1 MKNQSKTDPFTSSFL
16 QEEKKVIVGLII
28 FFVSCLII
36 LFYNNDISTAL
47 QLITNSLILGTLYS
61 VLALGFSLVLGIAKQ
76 FKLSLGGY
84 YVVAAYTMFFL
95 LKTVK
100 LDPALSTDSDIDKF
114 FLLILILL
122 PVILVLIILRF
133 LRTVLEK
140 KEFVLILISPI
151 ISGGSFIFLETYI
164 NKSTNFVEGFYVG
177 LTVITVG
184 LIAWFLEFP
193 KRKVA
198 IGTFLLGIVIPLLV
212 LISQLTQSMIGQE
225 IPVVYLALMTLAVTF
240 TGCLAM
246 LSDRY
251 IIEKVRKS
259 VVNVLIVTFALAL
272 ILQSVVQIVHYP
284 ETNKFILFGVEIRS
298 LPSLIPLGNFTTI
311 RFTEEISIR
320 LQDLQVISMLF
331 CIFAVFLLYIFIWH
345 TKIGRA
351 LRAVSQDDEA
361 AALAGIDIQK
371 STAIVSGI
379 GMALIG
385 FAAVL
390 TSPYAAR
397 PYWGPYM
404 GWSVLI
410 MAIAIVT
417 LGGMG
422 SLPGSVIAAF
432 IFSFTEVIVSSDPTI
447 SNLSALIP
455 FVIVLLVMI
464 LKPEGLLGIE
474 EETE

>member
-1 MKNQSKTDPFTSSFL
+1 LENQSKKSLINLTFF
-16 QEEKKVIVGLII
+16 QEEKKLIIGLII
-28 FFVSCLII
+28 FFVTCLMLIFI
-36 LFYNNDISTAL
+36 TKDISTAI
-47 QLITNSLILGTLYS
+47 QLTVSSLILGSLYS

-100 LDPALSTDSDIDKF
+100 LNPTLNTNNDMDKF
-114 FLLILILL
+114 FLLMLIFLPIIFIPIILIYLKKKFDRKDFF
-122 PVILVLIILRF
+122 LIIL
-133 LRTVLEK
+133 
-140 KEFVLILISPI
+140 SPI
-151 ISGGSFIFLETYI
+151 ISGGGFILLDTFINNRTNIVEAFYI
-164 NKSTNFVEGFYVG
+164 GLAVTIIGLVG
-177 LTVITVG
+177 
-184 LIAWFLEFP
+184 WFLEFP

-198 IGTFLLGIVIPLLV
+198 IGTFFIGVIIPLIM
-212 LISQLTQSMIGQE
+212 LISPLTRPLIGQD
-225 IPVVYLALMTLAVTF
+225 IPVVYLALMILAVTF

-251 IIEKVRKS
+251 LIERVRKS
-259 VVNVLIVTFALAL
+259 VINVLIVTFAVAL
-272 ILQSVVQIVHYP
+272 LLQSVVQLVYYP
-284 ETNKFILFGVEIRS
+284 ETNKFIIFGVEIRS
-298 LPSLIPLGNFTTI
+298 LPSLLPLGNFTVI
-311 RFTEEISIR
+311 RITDEIVIR
-320 LQDLQVISMLF
+320 LQDLQVISMIF
-331 CIFAVFLLYIFIWH
+331 CILAVLLLYIFIWH
-345 TKIGRA
+345 TKMGRA

-361 AALAGIDIQK
+361 AALVGINIQK

-385 FAAVL
+385 IAAVL
-390 TSPYAAR
+390 TSPYSAR
-397 PYWGPYM
+397 PYWSPFM

-432 IFSFTEVIVSSDPTI
+432 IFSFTEVIISSDPNL
-447 SNLSALIP
+447 SSLSALIP
-455 FVIVLLVMI
+455 FFVVLLVMI
-464 LKPEGLLGIE
+464 IKPEGLLGIE

>member
-1 MKNQSKTDPFTSSFL
+1 
-16 QEEKKVIVGLII
+16 
-28 FFVSCLII
+28 LII
-36 LFYNNDISTAL
+36 LFIDNDLSAAF
-47 QLITNSLILGTLYS
+47 QLIVNALILGSLYS

-84 YVVAAYTMFFL
+84 YVVAAYSMFFL

-100 LDPALSTDSDIDKF
+100 LDPALSTDNEMDKI
-114 FLLILILL
+114 FLMILILL
-122 PVILVLIILRF
+122 PIILIIIISIF
-133 LRTVLEK
+133 LKTVLEK
-140 KEFVLILISPI
+140 KEFILILISPI
-151 ISGGSFIFLETYI
+151 ISGGGFLFIDTYI
-164 NKSTNFVEGFYVG
+164 NGSTNMIEGFFVG
-177 LTVITVG
+177 LAVITVG
-184 LIAWFLEFP
+184 LVAWYLEFSQ
-193 KRKVA
+193 RKVA
-198 IGTFLLGIVIPLLV
+198 IGTFILGLSIPFLVI
-212 LISQLTQSMIGQE
+212 ISQVAQSMIGQG
-225 IPVVYLALMTLAVTF
+225 IPVVYLALMILAVTF
-240 TGCLAM
+240 TGCLAI

-251 IIEKVRKS
+251 LIERVRKS
-259 VVNVLIVTFALAL
+259 VVNVLIVTFAISL
-272 ILQSVVQIVHYP
+272 ILQSAVQLLYYP

-298 LPSLIPLGNFTTI
+298 LPSLIPLGNFTTLRI
-311 RFTEEISIR
+311 TSEISIR
-320 LQDLQVISMLF
+320 FQDLQFISMFF
-331 CIFAVFLLYIFIWH
+331 CLFAVFLLYVFIWH
-345 TKIGRA
+345 TKMGRA

-361 AALAGIDIQK
+361 AALAGINIQK

-432 IFSFTEVIVSSDPTI
+432 IFSFTEVIVSSDPNI
-447 SNLSALIP
+447 ANLSALIP